1 MKPLWRNGHTDQPDL
16 VALICILQLNVN
28 HRERELME
36 TSMAT
41 GKKPG
46 GTAAGGGDPPSP
58 DHSDEPA
65 DPKLPGEMLMAH
77 LLALLKDWSGYGYE
91 LAQRLEEA
99 GFSRY
104 NSGSLYRTLRQM
116 EGLGLISSFWDTS
129 AAGPARRMYSLTKAG
144 QLFLDNWIAMLDFHR
159 RALDI
164 YLGSARR
171 AARGAD
177 AADDRDSPP
186 PDRRRASKPSTR
198 RKP

>member
-1 MKPLWRNGHTDQPDL
+1 
-16 VALICILQLNVN
+16 
-28 HRERELME
+28 
-36 TSMAT
+36 MAT
-41 GKKPG
+41 GKKPDAI
-46 GTAAGGGDPPSP
+46 AADTGNSQSPGHGD
-58 DHSDEPA
+58 ELV

-104 NSGSLYRTLRQM
+104 NSGSLYRILRQM

-164 YLGSARR
+164 YLGSTRRGARR
-171 AARGAD
+171 TNAD
-177 AADDRDSPP
+177 GDRDSPP
-186 PDRRRASKPSTR
+186 PDQRRTSKPSTR

>member
-1 MKPLWRNGHTDQPDL
+1 MTTKEIPGD
-16 VALICILQLNVN
+16 A
-28 HRERELME
+28 
-36 TSMAT
+36 ST
-41 GKKPG
+41 G
-46 GTAAGGGDPPSP
+46 
-58 DHSDEPA
+58 
-65 DPKLPGEMLMAH
+65 PKLPGEMLMAH
-77 LLALLKDWSGYGYE
+77 LLALLRDWSGYGYE

-99 GFSRY
+99 GFARY

-144 QLFLDNWIAMLDFHR
+144 QLFLDNWISMLDFHR

-171 AARGAD
+171 AAAD
-177 AADDRDSPP
+177 AAPGGAVDSRPKP
-186 PDRRRASKPSTR
+186 RRQTGKPSTR

>member
-1 MKPLWRNGHTDQPDL
+1 
-16 VALICILQLNVN
+16 
-28 HRERELME
+28 
-36 TSMAT
+36 MAT
-41 GKKPG
+41 GKNHG
-46 GTAAGGGDPPSP
+46 ENAAAGGNPRPHGR
-58 DHSDEPA
+58 DEPTG
-65 DPKLPGEMLMAH
+65 PKLPGEMLMAH

-144 QLFLDNWIAMLDFHR
+144 QLFLDNWISVLDFHR

-171 AARGAD
+171 AAAD
-177 AADDRDSPP
+177 AASEGDADSPP
-186 PDRRRASKPSTR
+186 PSRRPASKPSTR

>member
-1 MKPLWRNGHTDQPDL
+1 
-16 VALICILQLNVN
+16 
-28 HRERELME
+28 
-36 TSMAT
+36 MAT

-46 GTAAGGGDPPSP
+46 ATAAGSGNPQSP
-58 DHSDEPA
+58 GHSDEPA

-129 AAGPARRMYSLTKAG
+129 AAGPARRMYSLTKTG
-144 QLFLDNWIAMLDFHR
+144 QLFLDNWISMLDFHR

-171 AARGAD
+171 TAD
-177 AADDRDSPP
+177 TAADTAGDTDSQPP
-186 PDRRRASKPSTR
+186 QRRRPSKPSIG